1 MAEARQLA
9 SVAAT
14 LTDKCFMVNNSANY
28 RDHCFEARGIIEAG
42 KLGEIHHVMCYM
54 YSPLI
59 GLFDDPANESWVKP
73 SGTMTQPDGS
83 GNGFGWGQLS
93 HLLGWVLF
101 VGGLNVEEVTAMT
114 HRSDKSGADLTD
126 AALIRCSKGCSI
138 SLSGSTC
145 WPGNAHGE
153 VPTGK
158 QFDVKMFGSKGVL
171 MYGGEDLKPDSG
183 RLELRL
189 HDGTIEIKEG
199 FYMENLEQG
208 GTGIESLQQFVNAC
222 RGKPYKI

>member
-1 MAEARQLA
+1 
-9 SVAAT
+9 
-14 LTDKCFMVNNSANY
+14 
-28 RDHCFEARGIIEAG
+28 
-42 KLGEIHHVMCYM
+42 
-54 YSPLI
+54 
-59 GLFDDPANESWVKP
+59 
-73 SGTMTQPDGS
+73 
-83 GNGFGWGQLS
+83 
-93 HLLGWVLF
+93 
-101 VGGLNVEEVTAMT
+101 MT

>member
-1 MAEARQLA
+1 MNFEEYAAKPILAAAGIAVPRSQLA
-9 SVAAT
+9 ATSLDAGLAA
-14 LTDKCFMVNNSANY
+14 DK
-28 RDHCFEARGIIEAG
+28 
-42 KLGEIHHVMCYM
+42 
-54 YSPLI
+54 I
-59 GLFDDPANESWVKP
+59 GPCVVKA
-73 SGTMTQPDGS
+73 Q
-83 GNGFGWGQLS
+83 
-93 HLLGWVLF
+93 
-101 VGGLNVEEVTAMT
+101 
-114 HRSDKSGADLTD
+114 
-126 AALIRCSKGCSI
+126 
-138 SLSGSTC
+138 
-145 WPGNAHGE
+145 